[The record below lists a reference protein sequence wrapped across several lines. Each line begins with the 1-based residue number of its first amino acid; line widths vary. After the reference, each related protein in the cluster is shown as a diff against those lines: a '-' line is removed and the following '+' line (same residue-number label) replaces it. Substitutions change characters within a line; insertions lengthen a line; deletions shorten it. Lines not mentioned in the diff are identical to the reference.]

1 MLELQSVSASY
12 GAIQALED
20 VSLRVN
26 AGEIVSLIGANGAGK
41 STLLNAISGIV
52 RTRSGSI
59 TFEGQRIDGQLPE
72 KIVRRRLIQVP
83 EGRQIFAGMS
93 VVENLMLGAY
103 TCHDTPLEDRLDA
116 VYTMFP
122 RLKERRHQVAGSFSG
137 GEQQMLAI
145 GRALMSKPTLLLL
158 DEPSMGLAP
167 LMIQT
172 IFRALETL
180 NAGGLAILLIEQNAT
195 AALQLSKRAY
205 VLVNGRIVKTGASSA
220 LLKDDYIREAF
231 LGRTAA

>member
-1 MLELQSVSASY
+1 MLELQSISASY
-12 GAIQALED
+12 GAIQALDD

-52 RTRSGSI
+52 PTRSGSI
-59 TFEGQRIDGQLPE
+59 TFEGQRIDGLRPE
-72 KIVRRRLIQVP
+72 QIVRRQLIQVP

-103 TCHDTPLEDRLDA
+103 VCHGTPLDDRLDA

-122 RLKERRHQVAGSFSG
+122 RLKERRHQLAGSFSG

-145 GRALMSKPTLLLL
+145 GRALMSQPRLLLL

-205 VLVNGRIVKTGASSA
+205 VLVNGKIVETGTSA
-220 LLKDDYIREAF
+220 ELLKDDYIREAF